1 MCVPPGMTL
10 RSEGFVRDG
19 AMAQTVTK
27 HSLETKFTQ
36 DYLNIHRMP
45 ISSCQLRPDGRISHP
60 ELPATSDATKCR
72 QPVVKIEYGDEPHGF
87 PYLIMVCSQRRIW
100 R

>member
-1 MCVPPGMTL
+1 ML
-10 RSEGFVRDG
+10 DHLSLNDK
-19 AMAQTVTK
+19 AQGIYLLSMLK
-27 HSLETKFTQ
+27 APICSLETKFTQ

-72 QPVVKIEYGDEPHGF
+72 QPVVKIEYGDEPQGF